1 MGIEFVDEL
10 SSRLQVVMGIEFVDE
25 VSSRL
30 WLWVLCL

>member
-1 MGIEFVDEL
+1 MGIVFVDEL
-10 SSRLQVVMGIEFVDE
+10 SSRLWVVMGIVFVDE

>member
-1 MGIEFVDEL
+1 MGIEFVDEV

>member
-1 MGIEFVDEL
+1 MGIVFVDEL